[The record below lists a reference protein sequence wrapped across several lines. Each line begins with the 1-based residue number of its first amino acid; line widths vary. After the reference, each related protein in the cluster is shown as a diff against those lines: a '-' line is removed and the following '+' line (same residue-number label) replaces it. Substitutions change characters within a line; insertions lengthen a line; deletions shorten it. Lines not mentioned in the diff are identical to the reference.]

1 MCCIF
6 LKLDSLRYAT
16 LAESSIMNYW
26 SQIFSTCRILIVFQN
41 VTFRLRNRYFFSKNE
56 TPFPCQKSTPFWPEN
71 LYRVPIHF
79 SKISVWKHQLITGG
93 NLTEKFFILRSIV
106 TYSAIRQIRPQRCDL
121 SGIRHNP
128 TIFLGTQKVDMN

>member
-71 LYRVPIHF
+71 FYRVYIFQRYLYENISWLQEEIWRRNFSFSGQSSPIQQYA
-79 SKISVWKHQLITGG
+79 KLGRRDAICRISDTTL
-93 NLTEKFFILRSIV
+93 LYL
-106 TYSAIRQIRPQRCDL
+106 
-121 SGIRHNP
+121 
-128 TIFLGTQKVDMN
+128 